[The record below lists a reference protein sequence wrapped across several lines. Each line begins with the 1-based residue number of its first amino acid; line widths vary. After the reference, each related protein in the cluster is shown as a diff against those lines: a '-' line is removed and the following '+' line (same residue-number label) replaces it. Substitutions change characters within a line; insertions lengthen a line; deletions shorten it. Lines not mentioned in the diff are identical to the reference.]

1 MIGRIGRIGEVEHS
15 ENCYTKVLR
24 AHLDSTRISDSY
36 PLRSKRSSFSFLE
49 RGLLRDDAQNF
60 SRFRPERTFV
70 VVEQS
75 SKAFKACTAYI
86 EAKQRVSHHL
96 IAAMASTEDI
106 RNFEAFS
113 FPLVSRVSP
122 SNLNLACKSQSKI
135 REQVKDAD
143 NIVLYSRF

>member
-1 MIGRIGRIGEVEHS
+1 MIEKCLEKMIGRIGRIGEVEHS

-36 PLRSKRSSFSFLE
+36 PLRSKRSSFSFVE

-113 FPLVSRVSP
+113 LNSLSSPEFPRAISTSLV
-122 SNLNLACKSQSKI
+122 
-135 REQVKDAD
+135 
-143 NIVLYSRF
+143 RFRARSGNR